1 MHPSSTTSDASP
13 PAAAES
19 PPPRSL
25 DVEVEKISFS
35 YADRQAVQ
43 DVSLSIE
50 ENQIVA
56 LLGPNGSGK
65 TTIFRILCTL
75 LLPDKGQVKIGGW
88 DAAKDPD
95 RIRRLIGVVFQSNS
109 LDLHLSASE
118 NLACHG
124 KLYGLRGSRLK
135 ERIKGVLDSFKLVE
149 RSNDRVGTL
158 SGGLRRRV
166 ELAKSLLHQPRIL
179 LLDEPTAGLDPAAR
193 RSFWG
198 QLKKIRE
205 QQNLTLVFT
214 THLMEEADHCDHL
227 ILLDEG
233 RVVTEGTPDKL
244 KDRIG
249 GDVIILHSRDPEGLR
264 EKIEGR
270 FSGQPIVLNGAVR
283 LEHSKGH
290 KLIDDLM
297 EDFRDHIQS
306 ITVGK
311 PTLEDVFVHE
321 TGHPFREDDDML
333 ETD

>member
-1 MHPSSTTSDASP
+1 MHPSSMISGASSQATGETP
-13 PAAAES
+13 V
-19 PPPRSL
+19 PRSL

-35 YADRQAVQ
+35 YGERQAVQ

-50 ENQIVA
+50 KNQIVA

-75 LLPDKGQVKIGGW
+75 LLPEKGQVRIGGW
-88 DAAKDPD
+88 DAGKDPH

-124 KLYGLRGSRLK
+124 KLYGLRGRQLK
-135 ERIKGVLDSFKLVE
+135 ERIDEVLNVFKLSE
-149 RSNDRVGTL
+149 RSGDRVGTL

-166 ELAKSLLHQPRIL
+166 ELAKSLLHQPQIL
-179 LLDEPTAGLDPAAR
+179 LLDEPTAGLDPTAR
-193 RSFWG
+193 RSFWS
-198 QLKKIRE
+198 QLKRIRE
-205 QQNLTLVFT
+205 EHNLTLVFT

-233 RVVTEGTPDKL
+233 RVVTEGSPDTL
-244 KDRIG
+244 RDRIG
-249 GDVIILHSRDPEGLR
+249 GDVIIVHARDPEGLR
-264 EKIEGR
+264 EQIEKR
-270 FSGQPIVLNGAVR
+270 FAGEPIVLNGAVR

-290 KLIDDLM
+290 RLIDDLM
-297 EDFRDHIQS
+297 ADFRDQIQS

-321 TGHPFREDDDML
+321 TGHPFREDDDTL
-333 ETD
+333 ETG

>member
-1 MHPSSTTSDASP
+1 MHQSSLSASSQ
-13 PAAAES
+13 ATGES
-19 PPPRSL
+19 PLPRSL
-25 DVEVEKISFS
+25 DIEVDNINFNYGE
-35 YADRQAVQ
+35 RRAVQ

-75 LLPDKGQVKIGGW
+75 LLPDKGHVKIGGW
-88 DAAKDPD
+88 DAAKDPH

-109 LDLHLSASE
+109 LDLHLSVSE

-124 KLYGLRGSRLK
+124 KLYGLRGSGLR
-135 ERIKGVLDSFKLVE
+135 ERIEEVLDWSRLAE
-149 RSNDRVGTL
+149 RSGDRVGTL

-166 ELAKSLLHQPRIL
+166 ELAKSLLHQPQIL
-179 LLDEPTAGLDPAAR
+179 LLDEPTAGLDPTAR
-193 RSFWG
+193 RSFWS

-249 GDVIILHSRDPEGLR
+249 GDVIIVQSRDPESLR
-264 EKIEGR
+264 GQIEDR

-297 EDFRDHIQS
+297 EHFRDQIQS

-321 TGHPFREDDDML
+321 TGHPFREDDDSPKSG
-333 ETD
+333 